1 MTGRLRGWLDVLL
14 RRRRFERGMA
24 DELRFHEEAYAK
36 DLERQGLIPAEAR
49 RRARAAFGSTEAVR
63 EDCRRSRGLRPW
75 DELRQDVAYALRL
88 MRRAPAFAVAVVLS
102 LGLGIG
108 ANTAIFSLID
118 AVLLRSLD
126 VANPDDLY
134 FLAHGDGDRPSQS
147 ANYPLLGRYRSVAA
161 FSGVTAFRPSAFVV
175 STNGAVELA
184 TGQYVSGNY
193 HAVVGV
199 PFVLG
204 RGFLSEPDEPSADNG
219 VAVISERYWARRF
232 NRSADVLG
240 RTMVLDGRVVS
251 IVGVTKGGFAGF
263 MSGTGLDITVP
274 LSLHVQRNP
283 NYLEAMDGFT
293 SMPIVARLAPGV
305 EPPRAL
311 AAADVVFQQFMQEPA
326 VSWARKQSSTGYTVA
341 RLESAAKGNDEL
353 RYLYRTPLL
362 ILIGMAGLVLL
373 VAAANIANLLLAR
386 AAARERETAIRLCI
400 GSGRWRLVRQLLTE
414 SSVLSLAG
422 GLVGVL
428 LALGGTNVI
437 MSVFSTWQRPL
448 TLDVSPNVRVLV
460 FTTVVA
466 LLTGLAFGVLP
477 ALKSA
482 RLDLSPTLR
491 ASGAAAAGT
500 RRGTALSRALVI
512 VQVALSVV
520 ALVTSALL
528 AQTVRSLKQRSPG
541 FDASNVVLFDVA
553 SYGVPLTS
561 AERRA
566 VLSGILERLSG
577 LPGVNAV
584 SLSTMTPL
592 NTVGTYRGVVIP
604 GEPET
609 PEARGVYSNQV
620 SESYFRAMGVRVL
633 QGRTFGAGDMRADS
647 DVVVLNARAARH
659 IFKGANPLG
668 QTTAWMSAPDRKL
681 TVIGVVEDSSRE
693 NLREDPPRMVYSP
706 LTDSFPGAVQVA
718 VKTTAAVGPLV
729 ANVRDLI
736 RSVGRNVV
744 VDRIRSMEDQINAS
758 LVRERGLAWLSTAFA
773 ALASLLACVG
783 LYGVMSYQVV
793 RRTRDIGI
801 RLAIGAEPGAVL
813 RSVLRESLALTF
825 TGIAVGLAAA
835 WFVTDVVSTFLY
847 GLSPH
852 DPATLAVVA
861 LSLGM
866 VALVATLVPAR
877 RAARVDPLQALRSE

>member
-1 MTGRLRGWLDVLL
+1 M
-14 RRRRFERGMA
+14 
-24 DELRFHEEAYAK
+24 
-36 DLERQGLIPAEAR
+36 
-49 RRARAAFGSTEAVR
+49 
-63 EDCRRSRGLRPW
+63 
-75 DELRQDVAYALRL
+75 
-88 MRRAPAFAVAVVLS
+88 
-102 LGLGIG
+102 
-108 ANTAIFSLID
+108 
-118 AVLLRSLD
+118 
-126 VANPDDLY
+126 
-134 FLAHGDGDRPSQS
+134 
-147 ANYPLLGRYRSVAA
+147 
-161 FSGVTAFRPSAFVV
+161 
-175 STNGAVELA
+175 
-184 TGQYVSGNY
+184 
-193 HAVVGV
+193 
-199 PFVLG
+199 
-204 RGFLSEPDEPSADNG
+204 
-219 VAVISERYWARRF
+219 
-232 NRSADVLG
+232 
-240 RTMVLDGRVVS
+240 
-251 IVGVTKGGFAGF
+251 
-263 MSGTGLDITVP
+263 
-274 LSLHVQRNP
+274 
-283 NYLEAMDGFT
+283 
-293 SMPIVARLAPGV
+293 
-305 EPPRAL
+305 
-311 AAADVVFQQFMQEPA
+311 
-326 VSWARKQSSTGYTVA
+326 
-341 RLESAAKGNDEL
+341 
-353 RYLYRTPLL
+353 
-362 ILIGMAGLVLL
+362 
-373 VAAANIANLLLAR
+373 
-386 AAARERETAIRLCI
+386 
-400 GSGRWRLVRQLLTE
+400 
-414 SSVLSLAG
+414 LSLAG

-428 LALGGTNVI
+428 LALWGTNVI

-482 RLDLSPTLR
+482 RLDLSPILR

-577 LPGVNAV
+577 LRGVNAV

-668 QTTAWMSAPDRKL
+668 QTTSWMSAPDRKL